1 MTAETVTQQA
11 TSPETTT
18 ASTETTPSSTPTG
31 ADHTEHVDL
40 LVIG

>member
-1 MTAETVTQQA
+1 MTTETVTKQSA
-11 TSPETTT
+11 STETTT
-18 ASTETTPSSTPTG
+18 ASTETTPTSTTAG

>member
-1 MTAETVTQQA
+1 MTTETVTQQG
-11 TSPETTT
+11 T
-18 ASTETTPSSTPTG
+18 STETTPSSTPTG

>member
-1 MTAETVTQQA
+1 MTTETVTKQG
-11 TSPETTT
+11 T
-18 ASTETTPSSTPTG
+18 STETTPSSTPTG